1 MNASA
6 AALLLGFALV
16 GSAAEPSAAERE
28 AARLQSPPRKVVVAT
43 VCTWLG
49 AQLGADERVAA
60 IDRLLAE
67 SAAEAARRFPGA
79 GLDLFVLPE
88 GALRR
93 PGAAAADKA
102 LRLDDP
108 PVRGVAALA
117 ARQKTWLVLPLILR
131 EDVGGRMSFSNA
143 AVLLD
148 RAGRVAGIYRKTH
161 PTADAA
167 GVFEHGVT
175 PGRDYPVFTTDFGR
189 LGLQICWDMAYD
201 DGWAALAAAGAELVA
216 LPSMSPQNIP
226 LAGHARRHRY
236 WIVSGTPRD
245 NAAVFNPAGFVD
257 AQVTKPGVLVHRF
270 DLVSAAVHWSARIEE
285 GRAFQRR
292 FGERG
297 GFVWNAREDTGLFW
311 SNDPAMPV
319 GTMLRELGLETMDA
333 QVARIDGELAR
344 ERRLAAP
351 PVR

>member
-1 MNASA
+1 MKTRAV
-6 AALLLGFALV
+6 ALLFGFSLA
-16 GSAAEPSAAERE
+16 GFAAEPSAASRE
-28 AARLQSPPRKVVVAT
+28 AALVQSPPRKVVVAT

-49 AQLGADERVAA
+49 GQLGADERAAA

-93 PGAAAADKA
+93 PGATAGEKA

-108 PVRGVAALA
+108 VVRRVAALA
-117 ARQKTWLVLPLILR
+117 ARQKTWVVLPMILR
-131 EDVGGRMSFSNA
+131 EDAAGRTSFSNA

-175 PGRDYPVFTTDFGR
+175 PGRDYPVFTTDFGQ

-201 DGWAALAAAGAELVA
+201 EGWAALAAAGAELVA
-216 LPSMSPQNIP
+216 LPSMSPQNLP
-226 LAGHARRHRY
+226 LAEHARRHRY

-245 NAAVFNPAGFVD
+245 NAAVFNPAGFID

-270 DLVSAAVHWSARIEE
+270 DLVSAVVHWSATLED

-292 FGERG
+292 FGARG
-297 GFVWNAREDTGLFW
+297 GFVWSAREDTGLFW
-311 SNDPAMPV
+311 SNDPATPV
-319 GTMLRELGLETMDA
+319 GAMLRELGLETMDA
-333 QVARIDGELAR
+333 QVARIGGELTR
-344 ERRLAAP
+344 DRRLPTP